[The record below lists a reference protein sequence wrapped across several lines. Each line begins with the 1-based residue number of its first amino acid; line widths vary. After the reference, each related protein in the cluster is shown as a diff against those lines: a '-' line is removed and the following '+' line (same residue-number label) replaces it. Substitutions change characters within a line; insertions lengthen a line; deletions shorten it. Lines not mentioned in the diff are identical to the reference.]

1 MTEPRDRR
9 ELIVSTAA
17 EMFARKGIRSTTVRE
32 IADVVGVLSGS
43 LYHYFS
49 SKDEIVK
56 EILMGFLDT
65 IRAEYDEVLARGLG
79 AAETLREVVL
89 VSLQVARQQ
98 PDATAIY
105 QNELRYLRESPQY
118 SEVQAAAADVQRVWL
133 GVIERG
139 VADGAFRDD
148 IAPRIFHRGL
158 AVGPRSAPRRRVLHR
173 AAGRRHHFYLPRR
186 LLRTPRGNQ
195 PPRQAA
201 RPVARHDGSSSASLK
216 RSRPAPARIAATVCG
231 SRSGVPSLRGDVGR
245 FVCFEPRKLGTC
257 PGGQA
262 AR

>member
-32 IADVVGVLSGS
+32 IADTVGILSGS

-65 IRAEYDEVLARGLG
+65 IRAQYAEVLARGHS

-105 QNELRYLRESPQY
+105 QNELRYLRESPHY
-118 SEVQAAAADVQRVWL
+118 SDVQGAAADVQRVWL

-148 IAPRIFHRGL
+148 IAPRVFHRLIRDAVWLSGRGQHPDAGYSTGQL
-158 AVGPRSAPRRRVLHR
+158 ADAITSIFLDGFSA
-173 AAGRRHHFYLPRR
+173 
-186 LLRTPRGNQ
+186 
-195 PPRQAA
+195 
-201 RPVARHDGSSSASLK
+201 
-216 RSRPAPARIAATVCG
+216 RPAPAANPASANPAA
-231 SRSGVPSLRGDVGR
+231 SRWASDSWTR
-245 FVCFEPRKLGTC
+245 
-257 PGGQA
+257 
-262 AR
+262 

>member
-32 IADVVGVLSGS
+32 IADVVGILSGS

-65 IRAEYDEVLARGLG
+65 IRAEYAEVLARGLD

-98 PDATAIY
+98 PAATAIY

-118 SEVQAAAADVQRVWL
+118 ADVQAAAADVQRVWL

-148 IAPRIFHRGL
+148 IAPRVFHRLIRDAVWLSGRGQHPDAGYSTGQL
-158 AVGPRSAPRRRVLHR
+158 ADAITSIFLDGFS
-173 AAGRRHHFYLPRR
+173 
-186 LLRTPRGNQ
+186 
-195 PPRQAA
+195 A
-201 RPVARHDGSSSASLK
+201 RPASAGTAA
-216 RSRPAPARIAATVCG
+216 SRPASG
-231 SRSGVPSLRGDVGR
+231 SRA
-245 FVCFEPRKLGTC
+245 K
-257 PGGQA
+257 
-262 AR
+262 

>member
-49 SKDEIVK
+49 SKDQIVK

-65 IRAEYDEVLARGLG
+65 IRAEYDEVLGRGLG
-79 AAETLREVVL
+79 AAETLRAVVL
-89 VSLQVARQQ
+89 ASLQVARQQ

-118 SEVQAAAADVQRVWL
+118 SDVQAAAADVQRVWL

-148 IAPRIFHRGL
+148 IAPRVFHRLIRDAVWLSGRGQHPDAGYSTDQL
-158 AVGPRSAPRRRVLHR
+158 ADAITSIFLDG
-173 AAGRRHHFYLPRR
+173 F
-186 LLRTPRGNQ
+186 
-195 PPRQAA
+195 AA
-201 RPVARHDGSSSASLK
+201 RSPR
-216 RSRPAPARIAATVCG
+216 
-231 SRSGVPSLRGDVGR
+231 
-245 FVCFEPRKLGTC
+245 FEP
-257 PGGQA
+257 P
-262 AR
+262 

>member
-17 EMFARKGIRSTTVRE
+17 EMFARKGVRSTTVRE

-56 EILMGFLDT
+56 EILMGFLDA
-65 IRAEYDEVLARGLG
+65 IRAEYDEVLAHGAG

-89 VSLQVARQQ
+89 VSLQVGRQR

-118 SEVQAAAADVQRVWL
+118 SDVLAAAADVQRVWL
-133 GVIERG
+133 GIIEQG
-139 VADGAFRDD
+139 VADGTFRDD
-148 IAPRIFHRGL
+148 IPPRIFHRL
-158 AVGPRSAPRRRVLHR
+158 VRDAVWLSGRGQHPD
-173 AAGRRHHFYLPRR
+173 AGYSTGQMADAITSVFLD
-186 LLRTPRGNQ
+186 GFS
-195 PPRQAA
+195 A
-201 RPVARHDGSSSASLK
+201 RPAASDARPG
-216 RSRPAPARIAATVCG
+216 RVPAETP
-231 SRSGVPSLRGDVGR
+231 
-245 FVCFEPRKLGTC
+245 
-257 PGGQA
+257 
-262 AR
+262 

>member
-9 ELIVSTAA
+9 ELIISTAA

-32 IADVVGVLSGS
+32 IADVVGMLSGS
-43 LYHYFS
+43 LYHHFS

-56 EILMGFLDT
+56 EILMGFLNT

-89 VSLQVARQQ
+89 VSLQVARRQ

-118 SEVQAAAADVQRVWL
+118 SGVQAAAADVQRVWL
-133 GVIERG
+133 GVIEKG

-148 IAPRIFHRGL
+148 IAPRVFHRLIRDAVWRSGRGQHADAGYSTEEL
-158 AVGPRSAPRRRVLHR
+158 ADAITSVFLDG
-173 AAGRRHHFYLPRR
+173 F
-186 LLRTPRGNQ
+186 
-195 PPRQAA
+195 AA
-201 RPVARHDGSSSASLK
+201 RSPATSPATR
-216 RSRPAPARIAATVCG
+216 RST
-231 SRSGVPSLRGDVGR
+231 SDS
-245 FVCFEPRKLGTC
+245 
-257 PGGQA
+257 
-262 AR
+262 

>member
-1 MTEPRDRR
+1 MGYIRHLARFSLEGVTQMTEPRDRR

-17 EMFARKGIRSTTVRE
+17 EMFARKGVRSTTVRE

-65 IRAEYDEVLARGLG
+65 IRAEYDEVLAHDLD
-79 AAETLREVVL
+79 AAQTLREVVL
-89 VSLQVARQQ
+89 VSLQVGRQQ

-118 SEVQAAAADVQRVWL
+118 AEVQAAAADVQRVWL

-148 IAPRIFHRGL
+148 IAPRVFHRLIRDAVWLSGRGQHPDAGYSTEQL
-158 AVGPRSAPRRRVLHR
+158 ADAITSIFLDG
-173 AAGRRHHFYLPRR
+173 F
-186 LLRTPRGNQ
+186 
-195 PPRQAA
+195 AA
-201 RPVARHDGSSSASLK
+201 RPPATSPSAS
-216 RSRPAPARIAATVCG
+216 RSARG
-231 SRSGVPSLRGDVGR
+231 SWTS
-245 FVCFEPRKLGTC
+245 
-257 PGGQA
+257 
-262 AR
+262 